1 MPQTPQTIQPQTTQ
15 TTQTQTTQK
24 KMATDSTDHRQAA
37 QKRLTDLATIVRALA
52 ANEDSS
58 RLLDEIAALDRA
70 ISAFHL
76 EGIRFRMYNVD
87 RLVTHSSV
95 MLPQDAT
102 AAVADV
108 HAHLEAAG
116 FHTRSHQAPT

>member
-1 MPQTPQTIQPQTTQ
+1 
-15 TTQTQTTQK
+15 
-24 KMATDSTDHRQAA
+24 MATDSTDHRQAA
-37 QKRLTDLATIVRALA
+37 QTRLTDLATLVRTLPP
-52 ANEDSS
+52 NDDLT
-58 RLLDEIAALDRA
+58 RLLDEMAALDRA

-87 RLVTHSSV
+87 RLVMHSSV
-95 MLPQDAT
+95 PLPEEAT